1 MPKRVQM
8 WPLQDMIGVR
18 RDDANPQMEDIMSDT
33 KNSKS
38 KTPMTKPAAKRIQKH
53 ADSTNTNQSFK
64 SRATRAAT
72 KNSKKG

>member
-1 MPKRVQM
+1 
-8 WPLQDMIGVR
+8 
-18 RDDANPQMEDIMSDT
+18 MSDT

-38 KTPMTKPAAKRIQKH
+38 KTPMTKPAAERIQKH